1 MGSAPPA
8 REVVIGV
15 LELQGA
21 FAEHTSML
29 RRVGAT
35 KVVGVRLPEHLEN
48 LDGLVLPGG
57 ESTTQSKLLVDL
69 NMLPRVIELVKAG
82 LPILGTCAGAIL
94 LARDIV
100 QRPEQPRIGVLNVAV
115 DRNAYG
121 TQINSFEADVIANE
135 PTFASKPMH
144 IVQIRA
150 PAIVEVGKGVKVLAK
165 HGNTAVLVRQANIL
179 AATFHPELTN
189 DTRLHEYF
197 YHLVRQ
203 HANSSTVQPMS
214 L

>member
-1 MGSAPPA
+1 MGSAPPSN
-8 REVVIGV
+8 EVVIGV

-29 RRVGAT
+29 HRVGAT

-48 LDGLVLPGG
+48 IDGLVLPGG

-69 NMLPRVIELVKAG
+69 NMLPRVIQLANAG

-100 QRPEQPRIGVLNVAV
+100 QRPEQPRIGALNISI

-121 TQINSFEADVIANE
+121 TQINSFEADVIAKD
-135 PTFASKPMH
+135 PAFSAKPMH

-150 PAIVEVGKGVKVLAK
+150 PAIVDVGKGVKVLAK
-165 HGNTAVLVRQANIL
+165 HGKTAVLVRQANIL

-197 YHLVRQ
+197 FHIVQ
-203 HANSSTVQPMS
+203 QFSNSKSV
-214 L
+214 